1 MNVSRRA
8 AGIIPAVVF
17 RPAPMVAAAFGALCA
32 LALAGPATAQQ
43 ATGAGAKA
51 SGEVA
56 GAVETVK
63 GPASAAAGGATRPLE
78 PRSSV
83 FVGETV
89 RTGEQARLL
98 MRLGKRTTMRLG
110 ERTEIKIDRYIMDA
124 GGEIELGQGAFQFE
138 RKGPKSPAP
147 LNIRSAYGL
156 IAVRGTRF
164 FAGPS
169 RGAFGVLVGEGKV
182 EVTSGGKTV
191 VVGPQQGTDIATP
204 GAPPS
209 DPKAWGYE
217 RVREALKSVR

>member
-1 MNVSRRA
+1 MVLLAVNA
-8 AGIIPAVVF
+8 AGLPANAETAPGDT
-17 RPAPMVAAAFGALCA
+17 RP
-32 LALAGPATAQQ
+32 
-43 ATGAGAKA
+43 
-51 SGEVA
+51 GEVA

-63 GPASAAAGGATRPLE
+63 GPASAAAGGESRTLAPQ
-78 PRSSV
+78 SSV
-83 FVGETV
+83 YVGDMV
-89 RTGEQARLL
+89 KTGEKARLS

-110 ERTEIKIDRYIMDA
+110 EQAQVKIDRYIMDA
-124 GGEIELGQGAFQFE
+124 GGEIELGQGALQFE
-138 RKGPKSPAP
+138 RKGPKSPEP

-182 EVTSGGKTV
+182 EVSSGGKTV
-191 VVGPQQGTDIATP
+191 IVGPQQGTDIAAP

-217 RVREALKSVR
+217 RIREALKTVR

>member
-1 MNVSRRA
+1 MNVSRHA
-8 AGIIPAVVF
+8 AGSGPAVLS
-17 RPAPMVAAAFGALCA
+17 RPALLVAAALSMV
-32 LALAGPATAQQ
+32 LLAGPAAAQH
-43 ATGAGAKA
+43 APGGAKV
-51 SGEVA
+51 SGEIA

-138 RKGPKSPAP
+138 RKGPKSPEP
-147 LNIRSAYGL
+147 LNIRGAYGL

-191 VVGPQQGTDIATP
+191 VVGPQQGTDIAAP

-217 RVREALKSVR
+217 RVREALNMVR

>member
-1 MNVSRRA
+1 MVLLAVSA
-8 AGIIPAVVF
+8 AGLPANAETAPGDP
-17 RPAPMVAAAFGALCA
+17 RP
-32 LALAGPATAQQ
+32 
-43 ATGAGAKA
+43 
-51 SGEVA
+51 GEVA

-63 GPASAAAGGATRPLE
+63 GPASAAAGGESRTLAPQ
-78 PRSSV
+78 SSV
-83 FVGETV
+83 YVGDMV
-89 RTGEQARLL
+89 KTGEKARLS

-110 ERTEIKIDRYIMDA
+110 EQAQVKIDRYIMDA
-124 GGEIELGQGAFQFE
+124 GGEIELGQGALQFE
-138 RKGPKSPAP
+138 RKGPKSPEP

-182 EVTSGGKTV
+182 EVSSGGKTV
-191 VVGPQQGTDIATP
+191 IVGPQQGTDIAAP

-217 RVREALKSVR
+217 RIREALKTVR